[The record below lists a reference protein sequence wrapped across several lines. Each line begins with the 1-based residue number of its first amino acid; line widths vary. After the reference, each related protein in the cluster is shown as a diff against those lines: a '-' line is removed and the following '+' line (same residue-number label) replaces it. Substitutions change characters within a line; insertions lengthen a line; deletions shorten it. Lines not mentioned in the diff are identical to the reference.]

1 MQATRTVKAP
11 NLETVQVA
19 DITIAYNEDD
29 APREV
34 TVVIDNELAYRV
46 SELIE
51 DSQDWEDWDIEFFY
65 YLTEDEWD
73 ELNKSN
79 AINDEWYVVE
89 N

>member
-29 APREV
+29 TPREV

-65 YLTEDEWD
+65 YLTEDEWN